1 MEALNQKERKFAEEN
16 HGLIY
21 SFLNYYGLPEAEYYG
36 ICAIAY
42 LRAVKDWHGKP
53 ELREKY
59 RFSTIAF
66 RKMLSAKIKKY
77 HADRVR
83 DAYIAFSLN
92 DLNAEGNEYLVQ
104 IPDPHDALREAQER
118 QDIAELLK
126 EIMPALTE
134 RQRSHLIKLLE
145 GKDHREIT
153 KEDRVAVTEFWR
165 DRKAIRAA
173 TTAVIRRESCGG
185 GVFDTWTG
193 RLLLRDWRTCGT
205 IARA

>member
-16 HGLIY
+16 HGPIY
-21 SFLNYYGLPEAEYYG
+21 SFLNCYGLPEAEYYD

-165 DRKAIRAA
+165 DRKAIRAT

-185 GVFDTWTG
+185 GG
-193 RLLLRDWRTCGT
+193 GG
-205 IARA
+205 I

>member
-21 SFLNYYGLPEAEYYG
+21 SFLNYYGLPEAEYYD

-185 GVFDTWTG
+185 GG
-193 RLLLRDWRTCGT
+193 
-205 IARA
+205 I

>member
-1 MEALNQKERKFAEEN
+1 MKALNQKERKFAEE
-16 HGLIY
+16 HHALIY
-21 SFLNYYGLPEAEYYG
+21 AFLRYYHLPESEYYDLL
-36 ICAIAY
+36 AIAY
-42 LRAVKDWHGKP
+42 LRAVKEYSSKP
-53 ELREKY
+53 ELRKKY
-59 RFSTIAF
+59 EFSTIAF
-66 RKMLSAKIKKY
+66 QKMRDAKIKKY

-104 IPDPHDALREAQER
+104 FPDPHDALREAQER
-118 QDIAELLK
+118 QGIAELLK

-185 GVFDTWTG
+185 VFDAWTG
-193 RLLLRDWRTCGT
+193 RLLLNGWRTCGT